1 MNNLNLYNSSFGMQV
16 AVIGTGTIETVI
28 DVPHLDLAGLK
39 VTYDERAFRGIGGS
53 ALNIALR
60 LRALG
65 INAIPL
71 FPYGDDEIGRKL
83 VDSIILKDN
92 NSLKI
97 HMLPPIH
104 RATTNESLILVDPSG
119 KKCNISKTG
128 VDQDIFPE
136 MVESW
141 FGQNIERVGAVVI
154 GHIRQ
159 ETAKNP
165 ITSKLCKKIRSSRQN
180 VPIFFNPGLS
190 QYQIGLR
197 QYTEVLSMVNV
208 LQLGRDEF
216 LVFMGSD
223 PGENTNWIPLFEEMS
238 QIVSCLIVT
247 LGESGAIASR
257 KEGVIY
263 TVPPYR
269 LNKMAHDSTGAGDA
283 FLSGFLYG
291 YLEKM
296 NDIDSLDWA
305 RRSAAFACLSLGGAS
320 QIPTKSSL
328 LRLEEKFGN
337 PEPIQV
343 FSHEECLKYFK
354 SFIVSGV

>member
-1 MNNLNLYNSSFGMQV
+1 MQV

-28 DVPHLDLAGLK
+28 EVPHLDLAGLK

-60 LRALG
+60 LRAMG
-65 INAIPL
+65 IDAIPL

-92 NSLKI
+92 YSLKI
-97 HMLPPIH
+97 HMLSPIH
-104 RATTNESLILVDPSG
+104 RATTNESLILVEPTG

-128 VDQDIFPE
+128 VGQDIFPE

-154 GHIRQ
+154 SHIRQ

-165 ITSKLCKKIRSSRQN
+165 ITSTLCKKIRSSRQN

-190 QYQIGLR
+190 QYQIGLH

-208 LQLGRDEF
+208 LQLGRDEL
-216 LVFMGSD
+216 LVFMGSG
-223 PGENTNWIPLFEEMS
+223 PGENKNWIPLFEELLQMM
-238 QIVSCLIVT
+238 SCLIVT
-247 LGESGAIASR
+247 LGESGAIVSR
-257 KEGVIY
+257 KDGVIY
-263 TVPPYR
+263 NVPPYQLGR
-269 LNKMAHDSTGAGDA
+269 MIRDSTGAGDA
-283 FLSGFLYG
+283 FLAGFVYG
-291 YLEKM
+291 YLEGK
-296 NDIDSLDWA
+296 DDVDSLDLA
-305 RRSAAFACLSLGGAS
+305 RRSAAFACLSFGGVS

-328 LRLEEKFGN
+328 LRLEEKLGN
-337 PEPIQV
+337 IEPIQV
-343 FSHEECLKYFK
+343 LSYEECLKYFK
-354 SFIVSGV
+354 SFRVSGV